1 MFAQLIRHALR
12 KPARRRGL
20 FVERLEDR
28 VNPVRSISPDSVLA
42 AVIDPVGP
50 VNVANPGLSPFEQLG
65 LRANR
70 VTPLGSGIVQINT
83 NGLDPE
89 SLVAQLQATPGI
101 AWASPNY
108 VYGVATE
115 LTANDSKYSQQ
126 TSLPVM
132 HVPNAWD
139 TLVAAG
145 KPLGNAGTIVAVI
158 DEGVD
163 VGHADIVS
171 AIATNFAE
179 VDNGLDDDGNGYIDD
194 LIGWDFTGAGDN
206 APLPSTGKTH
216 GNEITGVIAARSNNL
231 LNIAG
236 IAGGYYDVENE
247 VNNGGA
253 RILPIRVI
261 DGSNNLTSAG
271 LAAALNYAASRFV
284 RIANMSFDL
293 DQFAADSAVQAA
305 MTNAYD
311 AGTLLIAS
319 AGNTGAVDPA
329 RKAFDQVLFVGGTN
343 NSDKLSRV
351 AIGSPYD
358 SNYGS
363 FVDIMAPSEGIWT
376 LGKPSQSL
384 QVSGTSLA
392 APAVAGTAAL
402 LLAQN
407 PSYTRDQLAAKLLG
421 TAVNID
427 ALNPGYDGML
437 GSGRVDALA
446 ALTGTLAEPTI
457 TDFKVNGVSIQDG
470 STVNGISTITLTVPR
485 RLNPESVNSGS
496 FELRSDGP
504 DNLFGTIDD
513 SIVPLSLKNP
523 YRMGDTSI
531 DLTTISQIPGDHY
544 RLVIKNGIDGLRDPF
559 DGLLAGNLQ
568 LSFSV
573 TASTRIANDIKANSL
588 ALSEASN
595 NSAYFSDGGFV
606 TTWIGYGVN
615 GNQYAP
621 FVRLFDSNYLPNGP
635 DYMLYEPL
643 TDLQRQ
649 TSVAVLQD
657 DSFVVAWESYSDGSG
672 KAVTYQHFNRNGT
685 PRTGVRIANSYT
697 NSDQFMPI
705 VFRTGTGF
713 TISYASR
720 TQDGGGTNIY
730 QRRFGVNGLPTGP
743 ETRVTQGLYTNDTA
757 NNTQIFAASNSN
769 GDYLVAANIMDVD
782 GGGNLLGIIAR
793 AFNSSGIP
801 YADEFLVNQYQPGHQ
816 AVNSVS
822 ALPDGTF
829 FVGYG
834 SHGNGG
840 PGYESYIRRF
850 STTGAAL
857 SNEIWTNTSTN
868 GDQGGPT
875 VALLPNGGFEVI
887 WESNHAGN
895 LDLYRQEFSAAYQ
908 KVGAESRVNA
918 DATGTQ
924 FICRFAIDALGH
936 TTNKLLTFTD
946 DNDISFQKML
956 STTTVAMLRPA
967 NDNNFINDNERV
979 VQSVSSFV
987 VGFTTPLIP
996 SASSAANWQLTIDGL
1011 DKSSTISSISYNSIP
1026 ASNGLYEI
1034 TLALSAPIL
1043 TGNVQLRAKD
1053 TIQDLN
1059 GNALDGDANGT
1070 FGGDFVRSF
1079 TVANIGPIGSQSAV
1093 NTSNTAA
1100 KVATLPNGGYL
1111 SIWGGSGSGDD
1122 PGIFGRFLTSSLN
1135 VLGSQEFRINQETND
1150 IQNNP
1155 AFGVDSL
1162 GNFVVTWQSFG
1173 QDGSDYGIFARRY
1186 NASGTPLDDEFLVNV
1201 TTNGD
1206 QAVPDIA
1213 VSKNGDFV
1221 ITWYGPATPGSD
1233 PQIYHR
1239 RYSANGTAL
1248 GGEIKTSTFAT
1259 TGGGQQYPSI
1269 ACDLSGNYV
1278 IAWGDAAQEGVG
1290 NGLGCYGRLFRADG
1304 TPQGSDFHIN
1314 ITIANNQYYPSV
1326 AMADDGNFVVMWESM
1341 NQDGSGRGVFGR
1353 LFNSAA
1359 VPRSNELSLAT
1370 ITDGDQQS
1378 PSVDMDADGDFVAV
1392 WGGSDAMAVGPS
1404 DVMWRRFNSSGV
1416 PQSTSEIRFPSYLT
1430 GGQYVRQVAVNSQG
1444 DGVVIWRGTGVSD
1457 NSGTFIQRF
1466 AGNDALTTSG
1476 IPTQTILEDAAAF
1489 PVDLTGKF
1497 TDPNNPTP
1505 SFTYSV
1511 VNNTNAGLFSSL
1523 NFAGNTMT
1531 ITPAANAI
1539 GSAVVTVRAEITG
1552 GLFVD
1557 APFAVIVQPVN
1568 DPPTFVKGNNL
1579 VNVVNAVPQTIP
1591 NWATAI
1597 SGGPGETD
1605 TVSFEIV
1612 SNSNPSLF
1620 STAPAISTSGT
1631 LTYAPAVSE
1640 YGAAVIQVR
1649 AKDNGGTANGGSDT
1663 SATQTFVITVNPQ
1676 NPNNRQFGSQSVA
1689 NSAANGG
1696 ITALDQT
1703 LADIASNAKGQR
1715 VAVWSSEETAG
1726 GATDVYAQIYSA
1738 GGTPVGGNFLVNQTT
1753 AAYQYFPKTAIDPD
1767 GNVWVT
1773 WSSGNGITY
1782 DYDVKIRKF
1791 NEFGVP
1797 LTDEITANVVTANAQ
1812 FLSDI
1817 AVDDAGQPL
1826 VVWTSSQLQGGAA
1839 NTGQDGEGA
1848 GVYYRRFTASGTP
1861 VNVMDVQAHTQ
1872 AAGDQMWP
1880 RVSMTPGGSFV
1891 LAWGDANGAGRIVAR
1906 TFPAVGSASSE
1917 ITVSTGFD
1925 YPVVATDATGG
1936 FVVTWTSLDIYARRY
1951 DATGTSLGA
1960 AFLVN
1965 SSHTA
1970 NLQWEATAAMDAD
1983 GDFVIAWEGD
1993 GPGDSQGA
2001 FFQSYARTG
2010 SAVGTLT
2017 RVNASATG
2025 SQFQPAV
2032 AMDADGDAVFA
2043 WSDGDIAIRRHG
2055 YPEPTGLSNAPIVN
2069 DSDGELDLN
2078 ALFTNNSGPQ
2088 EALGFTLGGITNSG
2102 ILNKAT
2108 VTANTL
2114 RTEFKPGVYGSAEIG
2129 IQIADTTEGLNG
2141 DGKLVIRK
2149 LQDANASPVLDFI
2162 RDRSVNEGSTITIT
2176 AFAID
2181 KTGGT
2186 PLVYTMPEKASGA
2199 TIDSAT
2205 GVLAWTPG
2213 DSQVADFTVVVTD
2226 PNNNF
2231 FTQESFK
2238 INVLNVAPT
2247 ATFSG
2252 PAVVAPNATPT
2263 FSFTGTADA
2272 SAVDAASLRFAY
2284 DYNNDGV
2291 WDAGGATYATAIA
2304 NASKTAPATF
2314 FSTAG
2319 STRTVRGRVI
2329 DKDNGFTDYFV
2340 SVNVENV
2347 GPSVGVPTA
2356 TIEVNDGGTQRSNV
2370 RSLTVEFNQAVTFPA
2385 GLAAAFSLTRSGPGS
2400 PAGAVPLAFN
2410 LVGNMMTITFVAGSF
2425 TSTTVAEPSLIDG
2438 NYTLTLVAANI
2449 QSPGG
2454 LLNNGVDQTLNFKRL
2469 FGDGDGNA
2477 NVNADDFALFGNGFG
2492 ASFGGANYNTAFDA
2506 NLDGIIDADDFAQF
2520 GNRFG
2525 VTL

>member
-1 MFAQLIRHALR
+1 MTGSIAINSFTNVVQYPYDIAIDYNNNVTVVYHEKIGNGDFDVVLR
-12 KPARRRGL
+12 RFDESGL
-20 FVERLEDR
+20 
-28 VNPVRSISPDSVLA
+28 PIS
-42 AVIDPVGP
+42 DPVKANTTLTGNQWYPTIADDGQGSLIMAWHSTHDNADIWGRRFTVKNGVP
-50 VNVANPGLSPFEQLG
+50 VPLGDEFVINNIVSGSQTYPDLGFGGSGEFALTWTTTSGVYYNRTFRTAFLTG
-65 LRANR
+65 LR
-70 VTPLGSGIVQINT
+70 
-83 NGLDPE
+83 
-89 SLVAQLQATPGI
+89 
-101 AWASPNY
+101 PN
-108 VYGVATE
+108 
-115 LTANDSKYSQQ
+115 
-126 TSLPVM
+126 
-132 HVPNAWD
+132 
-139 TLVAAG
+139 
-145 KPLGNAGTIVAVI
+145 
-158 DEGVD
+158 
-163 VGHADIVS
+163 
-171 AIATNFAE
+171 
-179 VDNGLDDDGNGYIDD
+179 
-194 LIGWDFTGAGDN
+194 
-206 APLPSTGKTH
+206 
-216 GNEITGVIAARSNNL
+216 
-231 LNIAG
+231 
-236 IAGGYYDVENE
+236 
-247 VNNGGA
+247 
-253 RILPIRVI
+253 
-261 DGSNNLTSAG
+261 
-271 LAAALNYAASRFV
+271 
-284 RIANMSFDL
+284 
-293 DQFAADSAVQAA
+293 
-305 MTNAYD
+305 
-311 AGTLLIAS
+311 
-319 AGNTGAVDPA
+319 
-329 RKAFDQVLFVGGTN
+329 
-343 NSDKLSRV
+343 
-351 AIGSPYD
+351 
-358 SNYGS
+358 
-363 FVDIMAPSEGIWT
+363 
-376 LGKPSQSL
+376 
-384 QVSGTSLA
+384 
-392 APAVAGTAAL
+392 
-402 LLAQN
+402 
-407 PSYTRDQLAAKLLG
+407 
-421 TAVNID
+421 
-427 ALNPGYDGML
+427 
-437 GSGRVDALA
+437 
-446 ALTGTLAEPTI
+446 
-457 TDFKVNGVSIQDG
+457 
-470 STVNGISTITLTVPR
+470 
-485 RLNPESVNSGS
+485 
-496 FELRSDGP
+496 
-504 DNLFGTIDD
+504 
-513 SIVPLSLKNP
+513 
-523 YRMGDTSI
+523 
-531 DLTTISQIPGDHY
+531 
-544 RLVIKNGIDGLRDPF
+544 
-559 DGLLAGNLQ
+559 
-568 LSFSV
+568 
-573 TASTRIANDIKANSL
+573 
-588 ALSEASN
+588 
-595 NSAYFSDGGFV
+595 
-606 TTWIGYGVN
+606 
-615 GNQYAP
+615 
-621 FVRLFDSNYLPNGP
+621 
-635 DYMLYEPL
+635 
-643 TDLQRQ
+643 
-649 TSVAVLQD
+649 
-657 DSFVVAWESYSDGSG
+657 
-672 KAVTYQHFNRNGT
+672 
-685 PRTGVRIANSYT
+685 
-697 NSDQFMPI
+697 
-705 VFRTGTGF
+705 
-713 TISYASR
+713 
-720 TQDGGGTNIY
+720 
-730 QRRFGVNGLPTGP
+730 
-743 ETRVTQGLYTNDTA
+743 
-757 NNTQIFAASNSN
+757 
-769 GDYLVAANIMDVD
+769 
-782 GGGNLLGIIAR
+782 
-793 AFNSSGIP
+793 
-801 YADEFLVNQYQPGHQ
+801 
-816 AVNSVS
+816 
-822 ALPDGTF
+822 
-829 FVGYG
+829 
-834 SHGNGG
+834 
-840 PGYESYIRRF
+840 
-850 STTGAAL
+850 
-857 SNEIWTNTSTN
+857 
-868 GDQGGPT
+868 
-875 VALLPNGGFEVI
+875 
-887 WESNHAGN
+887 
-895 LDLYRQEFSAAYQ
+895 
-908 KVGAESRVNA
+908 
-918 DATGTQ
+918 
-924 FICRFAIDALGH
+924 
-936 TTNKLLTFTD
+936 
-946 DNDISFQKML
+946 
-956 STTTVAMLRPA
+956 
-967 NDNNFINDNERV
+967 NDNNSIDSGERV
-979 VQSVSSFV
+979 VQSVSSIIA
-987 VGFTTPLIP
+987 GCNTALKPGT
-996 SASSAANWQLTIDGL
+996 ATNAANWQLTIDGV

-1053 TIQDLN
+1053 TIQDTN
-1059 GNALDGDANGT
+1059 GNALDGDANGN
-1070 FGGDFVRSF
+1070 FGGDFFRNF
-1079 TVANIGPIGSQSAV
+1079 TVVNIGVQGIQNQVNGTTEGDQGGDAITVLPDGRAV
-1093 NTSNTAA
+1093 
-1100 KVATLPNGGYL
+1100 VVWHGNGP
-1111 SIWGGSGSGDD
+1111 GDAD
-1122 PGIFGRFLTSSLN
+1122 GIFGRVLDASMQPTGNEILINQNPGLNQSTPVISSDSAGNFFVTWRSQGQDGDDWGIYGRRFDSNAQPLGNEFPINQTTQGFQGNQRHTTSENGTTIVVWQSPPSGGGEHNIYARRYDSAGNAVTGEYLVN
-1135 VLGSQEFRINQETND
+1135 SFTSGSQEF
-1150 IQNNP
+1150 P
-1155 AFGVDSL
+1155 WVDSDAN
-1162 GNFVVTWQSFG
+1162 GNYVVTWH
-1173 QDGSDYGIFARRY
+1173 D
-1186 NASGTPLDDEFLVNV
+1186 NT
-1201 TTNGD
+1201 
-1206 QAVPDIA
+1206 
-1213 VSKNGDFV
+1213 
-1221 ITWYGPATPGSD
+1221 
-1233 PQIYHR
+1233 
-1239 RYSANGTAL
+1239 
-1248 GGEIKTSTFAT
+1248 
-1259 TGGGQQYPSI
+1259 
-1269 ACDLSGNYV
+1269 
-1278 IAWGDAAQEGVG
+1278 QEGNGSVG
-1290 NGLGCYGRLFRADG
+1290 VYARVFRADG
-1304 TPQGSDFHIN
+1304 TPQGPEFRVNEYSVGEQSSA
-1314 ITIANNQYYPSV
+1314 TV
-1326 AMADDGNFVVMWESM
+1326 AMAND
-1341 NQDGSGRGVFGR
+1341 
-1353 LFNSAA
+1353 
-1359 VPRSNELSLAT
+1359 
-1370 ITDGDQQS
+1370 
-1378 PSVDMDADGDFVAV
+1378 
-1392 WGGSDAMAVGPS
+1392 
-1404 DVMWRRFNSSGV
+1404 
-1416 PQSTSEIRFPSYLT
+1416 
-1430 GGQYVRQVAVNSQG
+1430 GQYVVSWRSVDQGEIGLNNYFRIYNSASIPITGEKPVASMTDNSQRTA
-1444 DGVVIWRGTGVSD
+1444 VIHYHSD
-1457 NSGTFIQRF
+1457 NSWSAVWVTNHIPTSNDIAFRHFNSVGVPVTNEITLTNDLTNHQSGPRVAFNSKGQGGVVWEGHGSTDPSGIF
-1466 AGNDALTTSG
+1466 AIRIGGNDALTTSG

-1605 TVSFEIV
+1605 AVSFEIV

-1753 AAYQYFPKTAIDPD
+1753 AAYQYFPKTAIDPA

-1839 NTGQDGEGA
+1839 NTGQDGDGA
-1848 GVYYRRFTASGTP
+1848 GVYYRKFTASGTP

-2001 FFQSYARTG
+2001 FFQRYARTG

-2410 LVGNMMTITFVAGSF
+2410 LVGNVMTITFVAGSF

-2492 ASFGGANYNTAFDA
+2492 ASFGGANYNMAFDA